1 MQRPNQR
8 VGASTG
14 ERDCDTQVNHN
25 LPRKLGFKRRSRPTR
40 RAAGAR
46 AMPDDRTAPDTAP
59 DPIPLATPPLPLY
72 RMRMGAAALTLL
84 GANALTSPLAQLR
97 A

>member
-1 MQRPNQR
+1 MGRRPLPSDAPGR
-8 VGASTG
+8 GG
-14 ERDCDTQVNHN
+14 E
-25 LPRKLGFKRRSRPTR
+25 GEE
-40 RAAGAR
+40 
-46 AMPDDRTAPDTAP
+46 PDDGTTPDTTP